1 MFVDVSATFPVH
13 SSAWG
18 TGFRGDIFQLIS
30 KWLESVGWL
39 SRTSGSTAPPHFFA
53 KVLPKMTHM
62 ENYENKLNKIGLLQ
76 NPIGI
81 GTRLGGTSM

>member
-1 MFVDVSATFPVH
+1 MSGMFADVFATFPAH

-39 SRTSGSTAPPHFFA
+39 SRTSGSTAPPPF
-53 KVLPKMTHM
+53 LPKF
-62 ENYENKLNKIGLLQ
+62 YQK
-76 NPIGI
+76 
-81 GTRLGGTSM
+81 